1 MPTSITEVIEHR
13 AKHLESLKEHLA
25 RAQNRMKLMA
35 DTKRK
40 DYTFSVGDQVLLKLQ
55 PYTQSSVANRP
66 YPKLAYKFY
75 GPYQI
80 LERVGKVA
88 YRLQLPDHAEIHPV
102 FHVSQLKPFTSDHT
116 PVFDHLP

>member
-1 MPTSITEVIEHR
+1 
-13 AKHLESLKEHLA
+13 
-25 RAQNRMKLMA
+25 MA

-55 PYTQSSVANRP
+55 PYTQSSIANRP

-88 YRLQLPDHAEIHPV
+88 YHPV